1 MNVICKA
8 AALAGIICEQESED
22 FAMVEQRYMEHIAKF
37 GISYG
42 TDEEYQFR
50 LEQFAKKDAE
60 INEINAEE
68 NTYIL
73 GHNKFSTWTK
83 DEYKRIL
90 KRKPASME
98 EGEVEELDTEVMDA
112 EVDWRAKGAVN
123 AVQNQG
129 QCGSCWA
136 FSSVA
141 AMEGS
146 HFINKGKLLKL
157 SEQQFV
163 DCASTTGNEG
173 CNGGLEV
180 WAFKYAEKAP
190 LELEVDYPYKAKTGK
205 KCKAVKAKEVVAVE
219 SYKRVPKKKVAQL
232 KAAVAKQPTCVSV
245 DAANSH
251 FQMYTGGILDTTKC
265 GTDLDHAV
273 TAVGYGSESGKE
285 YLIVRNSWGADWGE
299 KGYIRM
305 AIDKDGDGVCGVLMD
320 SARPDTN

>member
-8 AALAGIICEQESED
+8 AALAGIVCEQETED
-22 FAMVEQRYMEHIAKF
+22 FAMVEQRYMEHLAAY

-42 TDEEYQFR
+42 TDEEYKFR

-60 INEINAEE
+60 INAINAEE
-68 NTYIL
+68 NTYVL

-83 DEYKRIL
+83 DEYMRIL
-90 KRKPASME
+90 KRKPAVM
-98 EGEVEELDTEVMDA
+98 EGEEEELDTANLDA

-123 AVQNQG
+123 PVQNQG

-146 HFINKGKLLKL
+146 HFINKGELLKL

-180 WAFKYAEKAP
+180 WAFKYAESDP
-190 LELEVDYPYKAKTGK
+190 LELEKDYPYTAKTQ
-205 KCKAVKAKEVVAVE
+205 KCKSVKSKEIVAVE
-219 SYKRVPKKKVAQL
+219 SYKRVPKKSVAQL
-232 KAAVAKQPTCVSV
+232 KAAVAVQPTCVSV
-245 DAANSH
+245 DAANLH
-251 FQMYTGGILDTTKC
+251 FQMYTGGILDTDKC
-265 GTDLDHAV
+265 GHDLDHAV
-273 TAVGYGSESGKE
+273 TAVGYGNEAGKE

-305 AIDKDGDGVCGVLMD
+305 AIDKDGDGVCGVLLD
-320 SARPDTN
+320 SSRPSTN